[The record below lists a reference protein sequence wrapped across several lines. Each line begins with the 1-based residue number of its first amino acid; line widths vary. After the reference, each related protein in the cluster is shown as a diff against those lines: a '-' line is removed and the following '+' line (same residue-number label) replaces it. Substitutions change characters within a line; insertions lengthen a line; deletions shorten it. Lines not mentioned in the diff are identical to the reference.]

1 MAVIQAI
8 FTLSQKFCEHILRA
22 ESLGALMVQVR
33 QHLAETRDAFN
44 RYTGEPLDSVAI
56 PRRASL
62 HDTWQLR
69 AACCTAVIH
78 GA

>member
-22 ESLGALMVQVR
+22 ESLGALTVQVR

-44 RYTGEPLDSVAI
+44 RYTGEPSI
-56 PRRASL
+56 P
-62 HDTWQLR
+62 LR
-69 AACCTAVIH
+69 FH
-78 GA
+78 GAPRCTTRGNTGQHVAPQ